1 MRRIRDRI
9 GAIRC
14 ARPLAPLLAILLCGC
29 AGTTPAIPPA
39 GSAGR
44 IAPALA
50 VAAQRL
56 AAGASASDYAQGP
69 VHADA
74 RGRLQVYVYV
84 DAVTPE
90 HTQALREAGLED
102 AEASAAMGLVQ
113 GWVPPDRLQDLAALP
128 FVTRIAPPRYARV
141 R

>member
-1 MRRIRDRI
+1 MIRARDRI
-9 GAIRC
+9 GAIRH
-14 ARPLAPLLAILLCGC
+14 ARPLTALLAILLIGC
-29 AGTTPAIPPA
+29 AGSAPAIPPA

-56 AAGASASDYAQGP
+56 AAGAPASDYAQGL
-69 VHADA
+69 VRADT
-74 RGRLQVYVYV
+74 RGRLQVYVSV

-102 AEASAAMGLVQ
+102 AQASAALGLVQ
-113 GWVPPDRLQDLAALP
+113 GWVAPGRLQDLAALP

>member
-1 MRRIRDRI
+1 MRQTRNRI
-9 GAIRC
+9 GANRR
-14 ARPLAPLLAILLCGC
+14 ARPLVALLAILLCGC
-29 AGTTPAIPPA
+29 VGTAPAIPPA

-56 AAGASASDYAQGP
+56 AAGAPASDYARGP
-69 VHADA
+69 VRADA
-74 RGRLQVYVYV
+74 QGRLQVYVSV

-102 AEASAAMGLVQ
+102 AEPSAAMGLVQ
-113 GWVPPDRLQDLAALP
+113 GWVSPGRLQDLAALP